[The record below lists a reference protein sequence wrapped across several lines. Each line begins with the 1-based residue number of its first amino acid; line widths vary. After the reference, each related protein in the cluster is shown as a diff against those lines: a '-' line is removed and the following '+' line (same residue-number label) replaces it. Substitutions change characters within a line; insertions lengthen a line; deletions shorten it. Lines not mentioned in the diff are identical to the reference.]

1 MPQQNA
7 SLPAGRTRVAWS
19 RLTPVRD
26 DTRRRVRTRG
36 FPHDS
41 NRKPR
46 TKPKGTSSGFPYP
59 TIHHS

>member
-26 DTRRRVRTRG
+26 DTRRRVRTLATRL
-36 FPHDS
+36 
-41 NRKPR
+41 RR
-46 TKPKGTSSGFPYP
+46 V
-59 TIHHS
+59 IAA